1 MSRIMDWIEREN
13 VRYDEILQSRS
24 TGWLVARTL
33 VGVFLTAR
41 GVFHGLHATGTG
53 SYALALL
60 LTAGG
65 AAFLYE
71 GARILYARVRGAR

>member
-1 MSRIMDWIEREN
+1 MSRIMEWIEREN
-13 VRYDEILQSRS
+13 VRHDELLQSRS
-24 TGWLVARTL
+24 SGLLVARTL

-41 GVFHGLHATGTG
+41 GVFHGLHAAGIG

-65 AAFLYE
+65 AAFLFE
-71 GARILYARVRGAR
+71 AARILYARVRGAR